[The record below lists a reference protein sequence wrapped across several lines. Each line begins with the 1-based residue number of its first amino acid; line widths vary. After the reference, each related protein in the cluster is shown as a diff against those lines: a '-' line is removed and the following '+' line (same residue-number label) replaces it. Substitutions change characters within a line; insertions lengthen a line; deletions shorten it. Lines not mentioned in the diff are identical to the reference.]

1 MKFIYDIKI
10 NIEWEGIEKVDLNDI
25 EVLMYKILMYLYECM
40 KSGEEAKIEK
50 FSFDSKMMNV
60 PKVYWIEVIAILCEK
75 RLITGFKVNRNVLK
89 DSKFYVQAD
98 PPYKITFEGVD
109 FLHNNKSMKKV
120 KEFLREM
127 YNANDYSRY

>member
-1 MKFIYDIKI
+1 MEFIYDIKI

-40 KSGEEAKIEK
+40 KSGEEAKIEI

-98 PPYKITFEGVD
+98 PLYKITFEGVD
-109 FLHNNKSMKKV
+109 FLHNKSMKTV
-120 KEFLREM
+120 KEFLRET
-127 YNANDYSRY
+127 YNANDFSRY